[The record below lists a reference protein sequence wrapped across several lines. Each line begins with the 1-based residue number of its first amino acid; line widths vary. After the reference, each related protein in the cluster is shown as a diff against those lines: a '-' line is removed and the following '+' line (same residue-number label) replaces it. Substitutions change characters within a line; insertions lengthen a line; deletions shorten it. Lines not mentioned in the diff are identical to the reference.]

1 MVLMK
6 YFCFYFPIR
15 LGVIITSV
23 ISSVETGVFLIYCI
37 MNDVD
42 HFTALIKGIQ
52 ENIEDY
58 SSNYVF
64 DKFLEVADSRKNI
77 WLNIQQIIIFFTD
90 TKEFRLIALGF
101 SGGFIIA
108 CILNIIAALKIWR
121 WLTLP
126 YILMDFVRLSGLFA
140 CHVMLM
146 MIFKKK
152 INLGILIAASS
163 IGGFFIL
170 FLCYMWGCS
179 IAFYQ
184 MVGVVNS
191 KEYQK
196 LVSLG
201 SPMMEKKLKN
211 MTISTV
217 ASSIKPMKG
226 DLPDYKHA
234 VAGIFASDFSGFNRK
249 HQNFRM

>member
-1 MVLMK
+1 MV
-6 YFCFYFPIR
+6 
-15 LGVIITSV
+15 
-23 ISSVETGVFLIYCI
+23 
-37 MNDVD
+37 
-42 HFTALIKGIQ
+42 
-52 ENIEDY
+52 
-58 SSNYVF
+58 
-64 DKFLEVADSRKNI
+64 
-77 WLNIQQIIIFFTD
+77 
-90 TKEFRLIALGF
+90 ALGF

-108 CILNIIAALKIWR
+108 CMLNIIAALKIFR

-126 YILMDFVRLSGLFA
+126 YVLMDFIRLSGLFA

-152 INLGILIAASS
+152 INLGVLIAASS
-163 IGGFFIL
+163 LGGFFIL
-170 FLCYMWGCS
+170 FLVYMWSCS

-201 SPMMEKKLKN
+201 ELMNEKKIKN
-211 MTISTV
+211 MTISSV
-217 ASSIKPMKG
+217 SSSIKPLRG
-226 DLPDYKHA
+226 DLPDYKQA

-249 HQNFRM
+249 HQNLKM